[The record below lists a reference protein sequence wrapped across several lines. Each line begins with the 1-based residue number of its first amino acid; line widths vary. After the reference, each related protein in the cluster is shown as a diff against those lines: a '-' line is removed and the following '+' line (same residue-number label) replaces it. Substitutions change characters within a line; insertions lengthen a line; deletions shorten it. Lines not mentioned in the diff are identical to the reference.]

1 MMNKKMLTIEL
12 LASGYR
18 NQEFLPSEI
27 LDIYLNNIDEQTKIN
42 AYISLYDEKAR
53 EIAAEH
59 DKLFKDGKDLNILC
73 GIPISLKDIFLV
85 KDELCTC
92 GSKMLSNYISNYDS
106 TVKDNLTSKG
116 AIIIGKTNMDE
127 FAMGSSNETSFF
139 GSVLN
144 PIDPERVP
152 GGSSGGSASAVA
164 ANLCSFATGTDT
176 GGSIRQPAAF
186 CGITGIKP
194 TYGRVSRWGMIA
206 FASSLDQG
214 GIFAKNAL
222 DAALAL
228 ENIAGFDEKDSTSIN
243 KKVPPFFNQAKSQDE
258 EHVVGIPKKIIEDI
272 KDDNVK
278 NNFFESL
285 DILKKSGVKVKEIDL
300 KNIQYSLPVYYV
312 IAPAECSANLSRY
325 DGVRFG
331 HRCENP
337 KDLDDLYE
345 RSRAEGFGEEVK
357 KRILIG
363 TYCLSAGYYDAYYLK
378 AQKIRNLIKQSFMD
392 AFKKVSSIMMPTC
405 ANVSFKLNSIQNP
418 VEMYEQDIYTIPAN
432 LAGLPAISIP
442 SGKINK
448 LPLGIQFIG
457 NYLEEGNLLNLS
469 NKFQQNSN
477 FHNE

>member
-1 MMNKKMLTIEL
+1 MEDLSKLSLVEQINGLKSKKFSSVELTEFYLKRID
-12 LASGYR
+12 
-18 NQEFLPSEI
+18 QEKV
-27 LDIYLNNIDEQTKIN
+27 LNSF
-42 AYISLYDEKAR
+42 ISLNENALTEAKKSDEK
-53 EIAAEH
+53 IAKNKSSSLE
-59 DKLFKDGKDLNILC
+59 
-73 GIPISLKDIFLV
+73 GIPIAHKDIFCI
-85 KDELCTC
+85 KDQKTTC
-92 GSKMLSNYISNYDS
+92 GSKMLENFISPYSS
-106 TVKDNLTSKG
+106 TVYEKLSNSGTVNL
-116 AIIIGKTNMDE
+116 GKTNMDE

-243 KKVPPFFNQAKSQDE
+243 KKVPPFFNQAKSKDE

-285 DILKKSGVKVKEIDL
+285 DVLKKSGVKVKEIDL

-363 TYCLSAGYYDAYYLK
+363 TYCLSAGYYDAYYIK

-392 AFKKVSSIMMPTC
+392 AFKEVSSIMMPTC